1 MEGRF
6 EGVEEQK
13 NRVGWVSC
21 AAVKEVDSID
31 LHEWPE
37 TLGTCLISED

>member
-1 MEGRF
+1 MGGRF

-21 AAVKEVDSID
+21 VAVKEVDSID
-31 LHEWPE
+31 LDDGLRH
-37 TLGTCLISED
+37 LGHV